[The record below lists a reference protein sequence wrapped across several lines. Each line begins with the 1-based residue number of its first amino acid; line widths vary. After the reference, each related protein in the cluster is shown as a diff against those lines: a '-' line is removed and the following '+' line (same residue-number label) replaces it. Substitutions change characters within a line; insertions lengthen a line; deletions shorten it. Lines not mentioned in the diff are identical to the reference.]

1 MLSNFSY
8 NMWVFLGSFML
19 IVVMLVISVI
29 LSFYI
34 QRLEK
39 QLQRLQER
47 SNKLKEKISEMQE
60 RNDKE
65 C

>member
-19 IVVMLVISVI
+19 IVIMLVISVM
-29 LSFYI
+29 LSLHI
-34 QRLEK
+34 QRLQDRK
-39 QLQRLQER
+39 
-47 SNKLKEKISEMQE
+47 NDLKDKINDLQE
-60 RNDKE
+60 RNDKD

>member
-19 IVVMLVISVI
+19 IVIMLVISVM
-29 LSFYI
+29 LSLHI
-34 QRLEK
+34 QRLEDRK
-39 QLQRLQER
+39 
-47 SNKLKEKISEMQE
+47 NDLKDKINDLQE
-60 RNDKE
+60 RNDKD

>member
-19 IVVMLVISVI
+19 IVIMLVISVM
-29 LSFYI
+29 LSLHI
-34 QRLEK
+34 QRLQDRK
-39 QLQRLQER
+39 
-47 SNKLKEKISEMQE
+47 NDLKDKINDLQE